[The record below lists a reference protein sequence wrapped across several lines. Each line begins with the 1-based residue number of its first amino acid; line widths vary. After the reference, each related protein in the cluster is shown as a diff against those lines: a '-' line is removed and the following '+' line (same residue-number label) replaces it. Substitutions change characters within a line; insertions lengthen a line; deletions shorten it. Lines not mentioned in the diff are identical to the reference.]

1 VKIKAIA
8 SKNDIRKTTA
18 MESTNERGKENEVKI
33 KVTVS
38 ENEIGKSIAMVSE
51 NQIQ

>member
-1 VKIKAIA
+1 V
-8 SKNDIRKTTA
+8 SKNEIRKATA

-38 ENEIGKSIAMVSE
+38 ENEIRKSIANGE
-51 NQIQ
+51 

>member
-1 VKIKAIA
+1 
-8 SKNDIRKTTA
+8 

-38 ENEIGKSIAMVSE
+38 ENEIRKSIAMVSE